1 LTGELIDFV
10 SNHASE
16 KQVEIIFSA
25 PSDEVFVKA
34 DKQKLK
40 QVLLNLLN
48 NAIKY
53 NREKGFIEVR
63 LEITKKNEQ
72 NIKQV
77 RISVTDTGFGITEEN
92 ISKLFNPF
100 ERVGADKTGIEGSG
114 LGLAVSK
121 KLTEAMGGKIG
132 VESEFQKGST
142 FWVEFPFAEGK
153 RKTGSKQGTG
163 DESAMNNEILGT
175 VLYVE
180 DNESNIE
187 LIGQALLDHRPGI
200 VLFSDKDGSQA
211 VRLALEKM
219 PDLILLDLNL
229 PEIQGDEILRQII
242 QNEKIRHIPVLI
254 VSADAMPGQIKK
266 MLQLGAREYI
276 TKPLDIN
283 MFLKAVDNYIKP
295 GEKKS
300 LMN

>member
-1 LTGELIDFV
+1 
-10 SNHASE
+10 
-16 KQVEIIFSA
+16 
-25 PSDEVFVKA
+25 
-34 DKQKLK
+34 
-40 QVLLNLLN
+40 
-48 NAIKY
+48 
-53 NREKGFIEVR
+53 
-63 LEITKKNEQ
+63 
-72 NIKQV
+72 V

>member
-1 LTGELIDFV
+1 
-10 SNHASE
+10 
-16 KQVEIIFSA
+16 
-25 PSDEVFVKA
+25 
-34 DKQKLK
+34 
-40 QVLLNLLN
+40 
-48 NAIKY
+48 
-53 NREKGFIEVR
+53 
-63 LEITKKNEQ
+63 
-72 NIKQV
+72 
-77 RISVTDTGFGITEEN
+77 
-92 ISKLFNPF
+92 
-100 ERVGADKTGIEGSG
+100 
-114 LGLAVSK
+114 
-121 KLTEAMGGKIG
+121 
-132 VESEFQKGST
+132 
-142 FWVEFPFAEGK
+142 
-153 RKTGSKQGTG
+153 
-163 DESAMNNEILGT
+163 MNNEILGT

-276 TKPLDIN
+276 TKPLDMN